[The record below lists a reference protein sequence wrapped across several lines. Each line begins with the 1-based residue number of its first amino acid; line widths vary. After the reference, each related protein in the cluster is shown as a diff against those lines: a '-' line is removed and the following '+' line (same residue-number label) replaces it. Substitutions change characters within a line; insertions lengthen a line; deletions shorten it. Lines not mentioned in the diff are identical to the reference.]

1 MKVYGT
7 YPSHFTR
14 KVRIVLQELRIPYE
28 FSILTNLMAVGEE
41 HFANNPLHQLPILE
55 DGTRKLVESDLI
67 CEYLLEKYGHG
78 EMSVYPEGDI
88 VEHKQRLAIMNG
100 GMDSGVKIIRG
111 QRNGISNEYP
121 FFQQERAALRS
132 ALRWLDMDLGNKLFY
147 GPQKTLSLLELNLF
161 CFLEWALFREMVE
174 TFDPYPNL
182 KNFLAPHKNRPSFVR
197 THPSI
202 TEGI

>member
-14 KVRIVLQELRIPYE
+14 KVRIVLQELQVPYE

-41 HFANNPLHQLPILE
+41 HFANNPLHQLPILV

-67 CEYLLEKYGHG
+67 CEYLIEKYGR
-78 EMSVYPEGDI
+78 EQMSIYPEGDI
-88 VEHKQRLAIMNG
+88 IAHKQRLAIMNG

-111 QRNGISNEYP
+111 QRNGISADYP
-121 FFQQERAALRS
+121 FFQQERGALQAS
-132 ALRWLDMDLGNKLFY
+132 LRWLDADLGNKKFY
-147 GPQKTLSLLELNLF
+147 GPIEQLSLLELNLF
-161 CFLEWALFREMVE
+161 CFIEWALFREMINTLE
-174 TFDPYPNL
+174 PYSNL
-182 KNFLAPHKNRPSFVR
+182 QSFYQFHKNRPSFVR

-202 TEGI
+202 SEGI